1 MSNRTYLD
9 HDARRQSLVDA
20 AVRVF
25 NQGGFEGITNA
36 AVAAEA
42 GVSRA
47 LVYSFFPD
55 NPSLMQA
62 FLDDRLTNF
71 RSLVESLA
79 TDMTNPLDRT
89 AAALHGMI
97 QKLSVMEL
105 RSLKAVLA
113 AGTDE
118 QRQPI
123 YDSFV
128 AFVTSRWENTIDMSQ
143 DRTALKATI
152 LLFIEI
158 LISMALIVKSG
169 DMTSE
174 QAEGVARAM
183 TAAALAQIP

>member
-9 HDARRQSLVDA
+9 HDTRRQSLVDA

-25 NQGGFEGITNA
+25 NEGGFEGLTNA

-55 NPSLMQA
+55 NPSLIQA

-71 RSLVESLA
+71 KSVVESLG
-79 TDMTNPLDRT
+79 TDTTNPLDRT

-97 QKLSVMEL
+97 QQLSVMEL

-128 AFVTSRWENTIDMSQ
+128 AFSTSRWENTIDMSQ

-152 LLFIEI
+152 WLFIEI

-174 QAEGVARAM
+174 QAESVARAM
-183 TAAALAQIP
+183 TAAALAQMP

>member
-1 MSNRTYLD
+1 MTNRTYLD
-9 HDARRQSLVDA
+9 HDTRRQSLVDA
-20 AVRVF
+20 AARVF

-62 FLDDRLTNF
+62 FLDDRLRNF
-71 RSLVESLA
+71 KSVVESLG
-79 TDMTNPLDRT
+79 TDTTNPLDRT
-89 AAALHGMI
+89 AAALHGLI
-97 QKLSVMEL
+97 QQLSVMEL

-128 AFVTSRWENTIDMSQ
+128 AFSTSRWENAIDMSQ
-143 DRTALKATI
+143 DRTALKVTI
-152 LLFIEI
+152 WLFIEI

-169 DMTSE
+169 DMPIE
-174 QAEGVARAM
+174 QADRVARAM
-183 TAAALAQIP
+183 TAAALAQMP

>member
-1 MSNRTYLD
+1 MPNRTYLD
-9 HDARRQSLVDA
+9 HDTRRQSLVDA

-25 NQGGFEGITNA
+25 NEGGFEGLTNA

-71 RSLVESLA
+71 KSVVESLG
-79 TDMTNPLDRT
+79 TDTTNPLDRT
-89 AAALHGMI
+89 AAALHGLI
-97 QKLSVMEL
+97 QQLSVMEL

-128 AFVTSRWENTIDMSQ
+128 AFSTSRWENTIDMSQ

-152 LLFIEI
+152 WLFIEI

-169 DMTSE
+169 DMPIE
-174 QAEGVARAM
+174 QAERVARAM
-183 TAAALAQIP
+183 TAAALAQMP

>member
-1 MSNRTYLD
+1 MPNRTYLD
-9 HDARRQSLVDA
+9 HDTRRQSLVDA

-62 FLDDRLTNF
+62 FLDDRLRNF
-71 RSLVESLA
+71 KSVVESLG
-79 TDMTNPLDRT
+79 TDTTNPLDRT
-89 AAALHGMI
+89 AAALHGMV
-97 QKLSVMEL
+97 QQLSVMEL

-123 YDSFV
+123 YDSFI
-128 AFVTSRWENTIDMSQ
+128 AFSTSRWENTIDMSQ

-152 LLFIEI
+152 WLFIEI

-169 DMTSE
+169 VMTSE
-174 QAEGVARAM
+174 QAERVARAM
-183 TAAALAQIP
+183 TAAALAQMP

>member
-1 MSNRTYLD
+1 MTNRTYLD

-36 AVAAEA
+36 AVAVEA

-62 FLDDRLTNF
+62 FLDDRLRNF
-71 RSLVESLA
+71 KSVVESLG
-79 TDMTNPLDRT
+79 TDTTNPLDRT
-89 AAALHGMI
+89 AAALHGLV
-97 QKLSVMEL
+97 QQLSVMEL

-123 YDSFV
+123 YDSFI
-128 AFVTSRWENTIDMSQ
+128 AFSTSRWENAIDMSQ
-143 DRTALKATI
+143 DRTALKVTI
-152 LLFIEI
+152 WLFIEI

-169 DMTSE
+169 DMPIE
-174 QAEGVARAM
+174 QADRVARAM
-183 TAAALAQIP
+183 TAAALAQMP